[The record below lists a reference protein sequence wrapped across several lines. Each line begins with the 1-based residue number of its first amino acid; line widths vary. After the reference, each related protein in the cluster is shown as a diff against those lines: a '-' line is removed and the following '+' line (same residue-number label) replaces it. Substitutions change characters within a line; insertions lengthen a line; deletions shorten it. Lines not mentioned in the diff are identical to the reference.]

1 MDTNKT
7 DNSGDAKQGTQ
18 DQPLSA
24 LHMAAL
30 AETIML
36 NDLTLPLVQ
45 ICINGDEVEI
55 TYQAYHKDAQT
66 GAFYAD
72 VIACLQTS
80 AVPVKHATLSA
91 LGITALRVTKLTLA
105 KLVSKGAAH
114 ATITG
119 VNASKKIA
127 ADFAEYVGENPTTPF
142 KKFLADCLTPEQADR
157 LQLIF
162 GRMRSTDPRLIDKCY
177 VHVGSGANGKTTLL
191 SAVVEL
197 FKGVRLSGAL
207 ENDAKVIMHMDPAIA
222 ILESADKVAPV
233 WIKTMATSGT
243 QVHIT
248 SNRGVLALDADPGIL
263 RRVEVIRWE
272 KTIPA
277 NQRNPDMASEI
288 AGDID
293 FAFWLFKGQERVH
306 AGER

>member
-1 MDTNKT
+1 V
-7 DNSGDAKQGTQ
+7 
-18 DQPLSA
+18 
-24 LHMAAL
+24 LHVAAS

-36 NDLTLPLVQ
+36 NDLALPLVQ
-45 ICINGDEVEI
+45 IRTNGDEVEI
-55 TYQAYHKDAQT
+55 TYQAHHKDAQT
-66 GAFYAD
+66 GAFYVD
-72 VIACLQTS
+72 VIACLKTS

-105 KLVSKGAAH
+105 KLVSKGVAH

-162 GRMRSTDPRLIDKCY
+162 GRMRSSDPRLTDKCY
-177 VHVGSGANGKTTLL
+177 VHVGDGANGKTTLL
-191 SAVVEL
+191 SAVVKL
-197 FKGVRLSGAL
+197 FKGVRLSGAV
-207 ENDAKVIMHMDPAIA
+207 ESDAKVLLQLEPAVA
-222 ILESADKVAPV
+222 MLECADAVSPV

-248 SNRGVLALDADPGIL
+248 SNRELSALDADQSIL

-277 NQRNPDMASEI
+277 DQRNPDMASEI
-288 AGDID
+288 AEDID
-293 FAFWLFKGQERVH
+293 FAFWLFKGQERIH

>member
-1 MDTNKT
+1 VVDGNDEGAGGAPVK
-7 DNSGDAKQGTQ
+7 
-18 DQPLSA
+18 PLA
-24 LHMAAL
+24 VLHVAAS
-30 AETIML
+30 AETVML
-36 NDLTLPLVQ
+36 NGLALPLIQ
-45 ICINGDEVEI
+45 IRTNGDEVEI
-55 TYQAYHKDAQT
+55 TYQAHHKDAQT
-66 GAFYAD
+66 GAFYVD
-72 VIACLQTS
+72 VIACLKTS

-105 KLVSKGAAH
+105 KLVSKGVAH

-162 GRMRSTDPRLIDKCY
+162 GRMRSSDPRLTDKCY
-177 VHVGSGANGKTTLL
+177 VHVGDGANGKTTLL
-191 SAVVEL
+191 SAVVKL
-197 FKGVRLSGAL
+197 FKGVRLSGAV
-207 ENDAKVIMHMDPAIA
+207 ESDAKVLLQLEPAVA
-222 ILESADKVAPV
+222 MLECADAVSPV
-233 WIKTMATSGT
+233 WVKTMATSGT

-248 SNRGVLALDADPGIL
+248 SNRKLSALDADQSSL

-277 NQRNPDMASEI
+277 DQRNPDMASEI
-288 AGDID
+288 AEDID
-293 FAFWLFKGQERVH
+293 FAFWLFKGQERIH